1 MNKEKIVKYLGYG
14 VILVGGVLKVVEKR
28 MEDQKTKQLIEDKVQ
43 KQVEEIVLKE
53 TNKRLDE
60 ILK

>member
-28 MEDQKTKQLIEDKVQ
+28 MEDQKTKQLIEEKVQ

-53 TNKRLDE
+53 TSKRLDE